1 MTKDKMK
8 RYCNQWWP
16 NYKLG
21 DDEVWPENGSVNY
34 NTILQ
39 LMLFCRQMGKW
50 DEVPYVDAFMTLY
63 RKSDMREKCKLKT
76 DPVMYTAS
84 EKKESGCCIGCDDRK
99 TAGGEEQNDVQM
111 LVPTAPPS
119 YKNSAGQS
127 IINPNLQ
134 SCNENFSPI
143 SSQTRGHTQP
153 GVQAPLRQA
162 VGPEG
167 LPVFV
172 HVPFTTSDLL
182 NWKQSV
188 GSYRG
193 NPEGVHQLLETIMLT
208 HNPNWGDI
216 QALLNTFFTAE
227 EKRMVIERA
236 REEGGRR
243 NRQEDSEEFLPTKRD
258 PEWDPN
264 GGGNE
269 GSTEAVSAA
278 DTIWGSAWSA

>member
-1 MTKDKMK
+1 M
-8 RYCNQWWP
+8 
-16 NYKLG
+16 
-21 DDEVWPENGSVNY
+21 
-34 NTILQ
+34 
-39 LMLFCRQMGKW
+39 
-50 DEVPYVDAFMTLY
+50 
-63 RKSDMREKCKLKT
+63 
-76 DPVMYTAS
+76 
-84 EKKESGCCIGCDDRK
+84 
-99 TAGGEEQNDVQM
+99 
-111 LVPTAPPS
+111 
-119 YKNSAGQS
+119 
-127 IINPNLQ
+127 
-134 SCNENFSPI
+134 
-143 SSQTRGHTQP
+143 
-153 GVQAPLRQA
+153 
-162 VGPEG
+162 GPEG

-188 GSYRG
+188 GSYRR

-264 GGGNE
+264 GGRGKRGLN
-269 GSTEAVSAA
+269 
-278 DTIWGSAWSA
+278 

>member
-1 MTKDKMK
+1 
-8 RYCNQWWP
+8 
-16 NYKLG
+16 
-21 DDEVWPENGSVNY
+21 
-34 NTILQ
+34 
-39 LMLFCRQMGKW
+39 
-50 DEVPYVDAFMTLY
+50 MTLY
-63 RKSDMREKCKLKT
+63 RKPDSQKKCKLKA
-76 DPVMYTAS
+76 DLVMYTAS

-99 TAGGEEQNDVQM
+99 IAGGEEQEDVQM

-134 SCNENFSPI
+134 SGNENFSPV
-143 SSQTRGHTQP
+143 SSRTRGHTQP

-193 NPEGVHQLLETIMLT
+193 NPEGVHQRLEAIMLT

-243 NRQEDSEEFLPTKRD
+243 NRPEDSEEFLPTKRD

-264 GGGNE
+264 GGGERGLN
-269 GSTEAVSAA
+269 
-278 DTIWGSAWSA
+278 